1 MSEPEQSAESLPELF
16 WLEPQLRALRQA
28 RAQDRLPHGL
38 LIQDAPGGGGAQLAL
53 MAAQAALCR
62 EPNAPCRQCG
72 NCRQVAQQRHPDLWM
87 VGIEKDAQQIKVDQ
101 IRELCEGLSL
111 TGYSSQASAAIID
124 PATALNANAANA
136 LLKTLEEPRAGVL
149 VVLVAGAAA
158 RLPAT
163 LISRCQRL
171 RIELPGREACLAWL
185 RQHGGAGDWEVVLD
199 VLGNAPLKALALAPA
214 ELRRVRDETHGALEQ
229 ARLGRLDV
237 AATAERWVRD
247 AFGLRLS
254 CAENWVT
261 WRILGQLGA
270 PASVTELHTGAHLPA
285 GDSSMNIRGLFRL
298 ADQLRELA
306 YLATTSVNKSLALE
320 HLLWQVPRAAQR

>member
-1 MSEPEQSAESLPELF
+1 MSAISDAPELF

-62 EPNAPCRQCG
+62 EADAPCRRCQI
-72 NCRQVAQQRHPDLWM
+72 CRQVEEQRHPDLWM
-87 VGIEKDAQQIKVDQ
+87 VGLEKDAQQIKVDQ
-101 IRELCEGLSL
+101 IRELCDSLAL

-124 PATALNANAANA
+124 PASALNANAANA

-149 VVLVAGAAA
+149 LVLVAGAAA

-163 LISRCQRL
+163 VISRCQRL
-171 RIELPGREACLAWL
+171 RIQLPGREQCLGWL
-185 RQHGGAGDWEVVLD
+185 RQHGGAGDWEAVLD
-199 VLGNAPLKALALAPA
+199 VLGNAPLRALAVAPA
-214 ELRRVRDETHGALEQ
+214 ELRRVRDETYGALEQ
-229 ARLGRLDV
+229 ARQGHLEV

-247 AFGLRLS
+247 AFDLRLC
-254 CAENWVT
+254 CAETWVT
-261 WRILGQLGA
+261 QRILGQLAA
-270 PASVTELHTGAHLPA
+270 PAAVTKVHTGAHLPA

-306 YLATTSVNKSLALE
+306 YLATTSINKALALE
-320 HLLWQVPRAAQR
+320 HVLWQVPRTAQR